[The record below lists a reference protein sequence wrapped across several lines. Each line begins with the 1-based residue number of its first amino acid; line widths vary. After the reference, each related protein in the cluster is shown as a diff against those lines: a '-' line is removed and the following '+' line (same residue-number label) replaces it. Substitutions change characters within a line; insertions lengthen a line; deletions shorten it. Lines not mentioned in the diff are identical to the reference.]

1 MAIKLGKPS
10 EESSFK
16 LYQGVGA
23 FKVIAINP
31 TKKELEDIGR
41 TVNEE
46 PTYIGKNDKNETTA
60 RIQVYVRTNP
70 DSSVNNGVQITTS
83 FMFNLTKAKRVGS
96 NSGKIQVIDKFGRTA
111 WATQSDIDN
120 KAIPVYSN
128 GPANI
133 SEGYRPAAIG
143 EENLVNFLIAWLN
156 IPSVMEYNRATGT
169 WSMRK
174 DTEECEVSL
183 DLTKIF
189 NGDFSELQE
198 LVKLATEFE
207 VKGAFG
213 VRTTD
218 KGQYQAVYT
227 RMFLRNA
234 SSNYDKLAAN
244 ISETQNNGAEANTE
258 YSTLPLHEYDVKP
271 TEFKKQDASD
281 ELPW

>member
-1 MAIKLGKPS
+1 MAIKIGKPS

-23 FKVIAINP
+23 FKVVAINP
-31 TKKELEDIGR
+31 TKKELEDMGR

-46 PTYIGKNDKNETTA
+46 PTYIGKNDKGETTA
-60 RIQVYVRTNP
+60 RIQVYVVTNP

-83 FMFNLTKAKRVGS
+83 FMFNLTRAKRVGS
-96 NSGKIQVIDKFGRTA
+96 DSGKIQVIDKFGRTA
-111 WATQSDIDN
+111 WATQEDINN

-133 SEGYRPAAIG
+133 SGDYRPVAIG

-156 IPSVMEYNRATGT
+156 IPSVMEYNRTNNT
-169 WSMRK
+169 FTMRK
-174 DTEECEVSL
+174 DTEECEVSI
-183 DLTKIF
+183 DLAKIF
-189 NGDFSELQE
+189 SGDFSELQE
-198 LVKLATEFE
+198 IVKLAKEFE

-218 KGQYQAVYT
+218 KGQYQAVFT
-227 RMFLRNA
+227 RMFLRNG
-234 SSNYDKLAAN
+234 STKYEKLEAA
-244 ISETQNNGAEANTE
+244 ITEAKEHGAEANTE

-271 TEFKKQDASD
+271 TEFKKQDATE